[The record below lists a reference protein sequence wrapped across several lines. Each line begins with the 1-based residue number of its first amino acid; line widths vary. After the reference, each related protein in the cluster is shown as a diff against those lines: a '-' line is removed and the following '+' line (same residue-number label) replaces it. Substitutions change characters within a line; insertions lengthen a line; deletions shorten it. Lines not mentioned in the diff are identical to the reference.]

1 MHRTHADAHSRRGY
15 THHNLE
21 EDDKICW
28 IINLERKSLKLELL
42 EYKKYSSFTFID
54 PLKNIFGF
62 IIAEARDTKK
72 EGKDLQ
78 LLVERAKD
86 V

>member
-1 MHRTHADAHSRRGY
+1 MQTPIIAEG
-15 THHNLE
+15 TPNHHLE

-62 IIAEARDTKK
+62 VINEARDSKK

>member
-1 MHRTHADAHSRRGY
+1 MQTPIIAEGTPDNHV
-15 THHNLE
+15 E

-62 IIAEARDTKK
+62 VITDPRDNKK